1 MSDMTELS
9 HLAVPSRKRT
19 SAGDLKPAAPITGGH
34 VIGPSKKAKLKPSN
48 NTAQLRPYQVR
59 VIDACLQAVRQD
71 GLTRIGVSAPTGS
84 GKTVI
89 FVKLIEE
96 LIENQDDKV
105 LILVNSEETANQAV
119 HHTKKNLGMKA
130 GISVG
135 IEKADQRS
143 DSADNV

>member
-1 MSDMTELS
+1 MTEPS
-9 HLAVPSRKRT
+9 HLALSSRKRT
-19 SAGDLKPAAPITGGH
+19 FAGDVKPAAPTTGGH
-34 VIGPSKKAKLKPSN
+34 VIGPSRKAKLKPSN
-48 NTAQLRPYQVR
+48 KTAQLRPYHVG
-59 VIDACLQAVRQD
+59 VIDACLNAIRRD

-96 LIENQDDKV
+96 LIKNQDDKV

-130 GISVG
+130 GVSVG